1 MTKATI
7 LIVEDNGILATHL
20 QGVLLRSG
28 YAVPE
33 PVASGEE
40 ALTAIVESPPNLVLM
55 DVQLAGELDGVAT
68 AEQIH
73 ARFNI
78 PVVYLTAFSQAEQLQ
93 RAKLTDPYGY
103 LVKPVSER
111 ELLATLEIAL
121 YRYATDLRLKESEQR
136 LNLAL
141 QGAELG
147 LWDYDI
153 QTETW
158 TYSPHCAEMLG
169 YQPEEL
175 ASPSGQWTHL
185 IHPDDLPSVRIAMA
199 THLENRTS
207 HYECEYRMRHKDSD
221 WIWMLDKGKVTDYS
235 ADGRP
240 LRVSGTLLEINER
253 KHLEEY
259 LRRLATTDLLTG
271 VFNRRYLLPIMENEI
286 HRAQRYARP
295 VSLIMLDVDYFKNV
309 NDTFGHERGDE
320 VLCGITHRIQQR
332 LRHSD
337 VFSRWG
343 GEEFMILAVETPGAQ
358 AFALAETLL
367 TALRNTPFPEV
378 GPVTA
383 SFGVTQYR
391 PAETLNDWLK
401 RVDDLVY
408 EAKRTGRNQVRQ
420 DDQE

>member
-1 MTKATI
+1 MSKATI

-28 YAVPE
+28 YAAPE

-40 ALTAIVESPPNLVLM
+40 ALVAIAASSPNLVLM
-55 DVQLAGELDGVAT
+55 DVQLAGALDGVAT
-68 AEQIH
+68 AEQIR

-93 RAKLTDPYGY
+93 RAKVTDPYGY

-121 YRYATDLRLKESEQR
+121 YRYTTDLRLKESEQR

-147 LWDYDI
+147 LWDYDL
-153 QTETW
+153 QTKTW
-158 TYSPHCAEMLG
+158 LYNPRCAEMLG

-175 ASPSGQWTHL
+175 ASLGGQWTYL

-199 THLENRTS
+199 THLENRAPL
-207 HYECEYRMRHKDSD
+207 YECEYRMRHKDGD
-221 WIWMLDKGKVTDYS
+221 WIWMLDKGKVTHYS
-235 ADGRP
+235 PDGQP

-295 VSLIMLDVDYFKNV
+295 VSLIMLDVDHFKNV
-309 NDTFGHERGDE
+309 NDMFGHEKGDE

-358 AFALAETLL
+358 AVALAETLL
-367 TALRNTPFPEV
+367 TALRNTPFPGI

-391 PAETLNDWLK
+391 PEEMLNDWLK

-408 EAKRTGRNQVRQ
+408 EAKRTGRNQVRH
-420 DDQE
+420 DASG